1 MKVIVGLGNPGPRYA
16 ETRHNVGFR
25 VVEQLAAQLGAS
37 APVSPESELCGALAR
52 AAGELLL
59 VRPQTF
65 MNRSG
70 YTVRC
75 LADRFGLTAADFLIV
90 YDDVAL
96 PLGTLRLRAKGSP
109 GGHRGLE
116 SVLESLGAEEVP
128 RLRLGV
134 AGKDGP
140 PPGESLA
147 DYVLGP
153 FAAAETAEV
162 GAMIGR
168 AAAACLAWQSG
179 GVEKAA
185 GQWNGAPNGEA
196 EGPAAAAPAT

>member
-1 MKVIVGLGNPGPRYA
+1 MKIIVGLGNPGPRYA
-16 ETRHNVGFR
+16 ATRHNVGFR
-25 VVEQLAAQLGAS
+25 VVEELAARLGA
-37 APVSPESELCGALAR
+37 AAARELCGGLAGE
-52 AAGELLL
+52 AGELLL

-70 YTVRC
+70 FTVRC
-75 LADRFGLTAADFLIV
+75 LADRFGLAPGDFLIV

-96 PLGTLRLRAKGSP
+96 PLGALRLRGKGSP

-116 SVLESLGAEEVP
+116 SVLESVGSGEVP

-134 AGKDGP
+134 AGPAGP

-153 FAAAETAEV
+153 FAAGEAGEV
-162 GAMIGR
+162 EALVAR
-168 AAAACLAWQSG
+168 AAEACLAWASDG
-179 GVEKAA
+179 LEKAA
-185 GQWNGAPNGEA
+185 SRFNGP
-196 EGPAAAAPAT
+196 PPVPAPA